1 MARRTK
7 ALTHISPSG
16 KTRMVD
22 VSHKASTKRQA
33 VAAGTIRIA
42 PEAMELV
49 RKGRI
54 AKGNVIDTARMAG
67 IMAAKKTSEL
77 VPLCHP
83 LPIDDIE
90 IDVDDLGDGFEIRA
104 RVVSTGKTGVEME
117 ALTAVAV
124 TALTFYDMV
133 KAADRSMVVGDIR
146 LLEKSGG
153 KSGTYIRK
161 ESRLSRKSK

>member
-7 ALTHISPSG
+7 KLTHISPSG
-16 KTRMVD
+16 KSRMVD
-22 VSHKASTKRQA
+22 VNRKASTKREA
-33 VAAGTIRIA
+33 VAAGNIRIA

-54 AKGNVIDTARMAG
+54 AKGNVVETARLAG

-83 LPIDDIE
+83 LPVDHIE
-90 IDVDDLGDGFEIRA
+90 IDVDDSEDGFEIRA

-124 TALTFYDMV
+124 TALTLYDMV
-133 KAADRSMVVGDIR
+133 KAADRAMVVSDIR
-146 LLEKSGG
+146 LLKKSGG

-161 ESRLSRKSK
+161 ERRLPGKSK

>member
-1 MARRTK
+1 
-7 ALTHISPSG
+7 
-16 KTRMVD
+16 MVD

-83 LPIDDIE
+83 LPIDNIE

-124 TALTFYDMV
+124 AALTFYDMV